1 MPRSLSTTLAGAVT
15 ALALLTSACSTGAD
29 AIEKVDPAAAV
40 RIIGGGKHIVID
52 VRTPAEYAAGHV
64 EGAEN
69 VDVMA
74 RSFERDVKQLDKGG
88 EYVLYCQSGKRSAS
102 AAKKMAALGYRHIV
116 DAGGIMSLESAGAS
130 IVTD

>member
-1 MPRSLSTTLAGAVT
+1 MPRSLSTTLAGAVA
-15 ALALLTSACSTGAD
+15 ALALLTSACSTGTD
-29 AIEKVDPAAAV
+29 AVEKVDPDAAV
-40 RIIGGGKHIVID
+40 RIIDGGKHIVID

-74 RSFERDVKQLDKGG
+74 RSFERDVKRLDKGG
-88 EYVLYCQSGKRSAS
+88 EYVLYCQSGNRSAS
-102 AAKKMAALGYRHIV
+102 AAKKMAALGYRHLV